1 MNKYPFN
8 CVLSCFQRLPAG
20 DLNVHRRSYPPA
32 LFLKIS
38 DWTLSTWK
46 HVLCS
51 GVNAELYCVVCMWA
65 MSTFAV
71 AYLPLL
77 LIGFLLAPLSYACL
91 YSTHSL
97 SPTWIRMG
105 AGFTVFVIW
114 NDILQFCPRRFHCRW
129 KELRGEEMWFYPH
142 AVWARCLWWFVW
154 MPHCRIFAFSNAW
167 FYSHIYSKC
176 HGIVVISP
184 LLIACLFLNV
194 PSLFIRFSIHMDS
207 MMSCLPITHHSTF
220 LCHGLGKV
228 ILVLQCEK
236 LGIWAHLPHPS
247 KGNGFCKFSYV
258 DLR

>member
-8 CVLSCFQRLPAG
+8 CVLSCFQRLPAS

-32 LFLKIS
+32 LFFKIS

-142 AVWARCLWWFVW
+142 AVWARCAVYGDLFGCLTAEFLPFPMPDFIPIFIPSAMGLLWLAHFLLPVFSWMCHPYSSALASTWIQWCHVYLSRITPPPLSWPRKSYSSFAVW
-154 MPHCRIFAFSNAW
+154 EIRNLS
-167 FYSHIYSKC
+167 SSS
-176 HGIVVISP
+176 SP
-184 LLIACLFLNV
+184 
-194 PSLFIRFSIHMDS
+194 
-207 MMSCLPITHHSTF
+207 
-220 LCHGLGKV
+220 K
-228 ILVLQCEK
+228 
-236 LGIWAHLPHPS
+236 
-247 KGNGFCKFSYV
+247 
-258 DLR
+258 